1 MDGKDRL
8 FHMEA
13 AGSLTPALEGAPA
26 SGRHPVR
33 MKKKAKENDPI
44 ASGQSAKEPK
54 PKLQSPP
61 GQE

>member
-13 AGSLTPALEGAPA
+13 AGSLTPALEGAPT
-26 SGRHPVR
+26 SGRHTAR
-33 MKKKAKENDPI
+33 LKKKAKETDPI
-44 ASGQSAKEPK
+44 ATGQPAKA
-54 PKLQSPP
+54 PKLQHPP